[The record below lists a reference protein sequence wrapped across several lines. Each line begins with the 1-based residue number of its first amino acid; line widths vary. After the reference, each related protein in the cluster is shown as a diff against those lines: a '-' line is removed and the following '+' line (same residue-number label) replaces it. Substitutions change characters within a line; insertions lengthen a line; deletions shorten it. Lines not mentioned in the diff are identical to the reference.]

1 MNASYLLDELNIFLG
16 ATVFLLFVRALSCN
30 SEHALTLA
38 EVNVH
43 MKTH

>member
-16 ATVFLLFVRALSCN
+16 ATVFLFVRALFCN

-38 EVNVH
+38 ELNVH
-43 MKTH
+43 MKIH